1 MAWEKFGEETLKKL
15 EKQKA
20 FEDATV
26 EKLNPLYKSITNPI
40 IKLFIHRIILD
51 TMKHSDTYQTLIN
64 MHRRVVVGEIDR
76 NKMTQELTY
85 HTQNESA
92 MLDQAVEIS
101 KSVKDE
107 SSRKVL
113 ERIVED
119 EKRHHKIL
127 QELFE
132 IISKEG
138 EEWNKYLYDMFTG
151 AGIP

>member
-64 MHRRVVVGEIDR
+64 MHRRVVVGETDR